1 MLSTTGEFRGV
12 IRTGLIKI
20 ISNGFVKQDS
30 FFIEFIQS
38 ILIRFWSGKFA
49 EILQNH
55 ENRKFQDICTYI
67 LFFIYIIYTSYEIYK
82 YYTNKSLFDDKKKKN
97 NIYILIISNIFLIIS
112 FFILIKNN
120 SSSNISL
127 INKL

>member
-1 MLSTTGEFRGV
+1 MLSTTGEFRGI

-30 FFIEFIQS
+30 FFIELIQS

-67 LFFIYIIYTSYEIYK
+67 LFFIYIIYSSYEIYK
-82 YYTNKSLFDDKKKKN
+82 YYSNKSLFDNKKN
-97 NIYILIISNIFLIIS
+97 NIYILIISNILLFISFIFLI
-112 FFILIKNN
+112 KHN
-120 SSSNISL
+120 SSNNLNL